1 MVSGAMPD
9 ELRPLKHHNYETSDD
24 DALAREA
31 RQHVQRIATKQ
42 LVGELL
48 IELRRMRPNWWTPHQ
63 LRTWWPASTR
73 MLWLGQRPDVRQ
85 RITTSLTGLAPR
97 AARKKAAYFQAE
109 LIDAVVNEGDATT
122 VAFEEAFDP
131 FDVVAYGP
139 VSAYWRRFRA
149 QVPLDDDD
157 PAIRGLMGWLLD
169 ALLSEDGPFDGTK
182 RKPIL
187 TAFELRSAIDAEAWH
202 RHLPLEVR
210 IAIDEA
216 RLRQEKVRPG
226 RPFTARHDLRIATP
240 QLLAEH
246 LPLGAFDPVLDVAE
260 RVLGIDV
267 DATQR
272 ELPVTVPAGPK
283 TVRVEP
289 VSVAPSSLIAPCYPR
304 PVPTLQP
311 SAVGSDRIECAT
323 NETDVAENVA

>member
-1 MVSGAMPD
+1 MPD
-9 ELRPLKHHNYETSDD
+9 ELRPLKHHTYETSDD

-31 RQHVQRIATKQ
+31 RQHIQRVPTKQ

-48 IELRRMRPNWWTPHQ
+48 VELRRMRPDWWTPHQ

-73 MLWLGQRPDVRQ
+73 MLWLAQRPDIRQ

-131 FDVVAYGP
+131 FDIVAYGP

-157 PAIRGLMGWLLD
+157 APIRGLMGWLLE
-169 ALLSEDGPFDGTK
+169 ALLSEEGPFDGSK

-187 TAFELRSAIDAEAWH
+187 SPFELRSAIDAETWH
-202 RHLPLEVR
+202 RHLPIEVR

-260 RVLGIDV
+260 RQMGIDV
-267 DATQR
+267 DVTQR
-272 ELPVTVPAGPK
+272 DLPLTVPAVPS
-283 TVRVEP
+283 TVRGGAKA
-289 VSVAPSSLIAPCYPR
+289 VSPTSMVAPCYPR
-304 PVPTLQP
+304 PVSLEGATKEE
-311 SAVGSDRIECAT
+311 SVVIE
-323 NETDVAENVA
+323 VAENVA